1 MRKTTALIPL
11 AFLTIAAF
19 PVAAQEMPR
28 VLFCMGQCFG
38 VDEAGTRV
46 PVTKGTRLAPGLR
59 LETGPDSYAQVK
71 LGADTACGIGERSR
85 VRFDQRVLDR
95 DVVILD
101 QGRIRLIGGDAI
113 GRPALRPVELHTA
126 DGKFDLKSADI
137 EVKTLPKTADAP
149 QAPTL
154 VKLNIGEARLGD
166 VAVTKDAVQGVV
178 GGKILDRV
186 IAIGEIALPTPR
198 REAAPAKPGEATTPA
213 VRQPFIALPVAN
225 LPATDFKPLAEPV
238 KLSTAI
244 MSPELVRSSLLIESP
259 TLSKLEVSTVLIN
272 PTQTTTPYVTAVNSA
287 MLVNA
292 YPIPTATGSTSLNTI
307 SKQLQDVQKTTSV
320 STSTSSTSTTIIT
333 APLTQ
338 PVIFQAPTQI
348 LSPVFSPR
356 LSTSTSTFTLN

>member
-1 MRKTTALIPL
+1 MRKHIVLLPL
-11 AFLTIAAF
+11 ALLTLTAF
-19 PVAAQEMPR
+19 PAAAQEMPR

-85 VRFDQRVLDR
+85 VRFDHRALDR

-101 QGRIRLIGGDAI
+101 QGRIRLIGGEAI
-113 GRPALRPVELHTA
+113 GRPGLRPVELHTA

-154 VKLNIGEARLGD
+154 VKLNIGEARLGE
-166 VAVTKDAVQGVV
+166 VPMNKEAVQGVV
-178 GGKILDRV
+178 GGKILDRA

-198 REAAPAKPGEATTPA
+198 RDAAPVKPGESITPA
-213 VRQPFIALPVAN
+213 VRQPFVPLPVAN
-225 LPATDFKPLAEPV
+225 LPATEFKPIAEPV
-238 KLSTAI
+238 RVSTAI
-244 MSPELVRSSLLIESP
+244 ISPELLGSSLLTVSP
-259 TLSKLEVSTVLIN
+259 ALTRTQVSTLSISD
-272 PTQTTTPYVTAVNSA
+272 PAQTIKPYVPPVTSNQ
-287 MLVNA
+287 LVLA

-320 STSTSSTSTTIIT
+320 STTTSTSTIT

-338 PVIFQAPTQI
+338 PVIFQAPLQ
-348 LSPVFSPR
+348 
-356 LSTSTSTFTLN
+356 TSTSTTLASPIFSPRFTLTR

>member
-1 MRKTTALIPL
+1 MRKSTALIPL
-11 AFLTIAAF
+11 ALLVMAAF

-38 VDEAGTRV
+38 VDEAGKRV

-71 LGADTACGIGERSR
+71 IGTDTACGIGERSR
-85 VRFDQRVLDR
+85 VRFDHRVLDR

-101 QGRIRLIGGDAI
+101 QGRIRLIGGEAI
-113 GRPALRPVELHTA
+113 GRPGLRPVELQTA
-126 DGKFDLKSADI
+126 DGKFDLRSADI

-166 VAVTKDAVQGVV
+166 IPMTKESVQGVV
-178 GGKILDRV
+178 GGKILERT

-198 REAAPAKPGEATTPA
+198 QVAPAKPGEATTPA
-213 VRQPFIALPVAN
+213 VRQPFVPLPVAN
-225 LPATDFKPLAEPV
+225 LPATEFKPLPEPI
-238 KLSTAI
+238 KISTAI
-244 MSPELVRSSLLIESP
+244 ISPDSLRIESV
-259 TLSKLEVSTVLIN
+259 TLSKTAMSTLLISD
-272 PTQTTTPYVTAVNSA
+272 PAQTIKPYSMPVDSA

-307 SKQLQDVQKTTSV
+307 SKQLQTTV
-320 STSTSSTSTTIIT
+320 PTSTSTTTIT

-338 PVIFQAPTQI
+338 QVIFMAPTQTTTT
-348 LSPVFSPR
+348 LTSPVFSPK
-356 LSTSTSTFTLN
+356 FTLTR

>member
-1 MRKTTALIPL
+1 MRKSIALIPL
-11 AFLTIAAF
+11 ALLTIAAF

-38 VDEAGTRV
+38 VDEAGKRV

-71 LGADTACGIGERSR
+71 LGADTACGIGERSS
-85 VRFDQRVLDR
+85 VRFDHRALDR

-101 QGRIRLIGGDAI
+101 QGRIRLIGGEAI
-113 GRPALRPVELHTA
+113 GRPGLRPVELHTA

-154 VKLNIGEARLGD
+154 VKLNIGEARLGE
-166 VAVTKDAVQGVV
+166 VPMNKEVVQGVV
-178 GGKILDRV
+178 GGKILDRA

-198 REAAPAKPGEATTPA
+198 REAAPVKPGESTTPA
-213 VRQPFIALPVAN
+213 VRQPFVSLPVAN
-225 LPATDFKPLAEPV
+225 LPATEFKPIAEPV
-238 KLSTAI
+238 KVSSAI
-244 MSPELVRSSLLIESP
+244 ISPELAKSSLLIDSP
-259 TLSKLEVSTVLIN
+259 TLTKLEVSAVLIN
-272 PTQTTTPYVTAVNSA
+272 PTKATTPYVPPVTSNQ
-287 MLVNA
+287 LVLA
-292 YPIPTATGSTSLNTI
+292 YPIATPTGTTSLNTI

-320 STSTSSTSTTIIT
+320 STSTSTTTIT

-338 PVIFQAPTQI
+338 TEIFKAPTQI
-348 LSPVFSPR
+348 SSPVFSPK
-356 LSTSTSTFTLN
+356 LSTTTFTLR